1 MLKTLL
7 YQFNQ
12 TRKKKYFESMLLHT
26 NKKYAFI
33 GIGMHSLSSL
43 YPVLSHFNIAVKY
56 ILTKQSAFKEIQR
69 LFPSATLTHDINDII
84 KDDEVEGVFI
94 CATASAHFDLIS
106 RLSKADKKIFVE
118 KPPCQTTVELNT
130 LINITGAQ
138 VCKVGLQRRYWPGN
152 KTILKSISTASDYNY
167 RFLAGTYPQ
176 GDVYTELFIHPL
188 DYIAFLFG
196 DYEVQ
201 SFSKHGREQNV
212 SVQLHVKHNSG
223 KSGLI
228 ELSTQHSWNN
238 VTEELYINTAEEQLQ
253 VKYPMVVSGLQK
265 PKRLL
270 NIPAERLLQQPVV
283 TKNYFTTSN
292 LIVPAFENNSLFL
305 QGFYTELETFI
316 RMVET
321 EPGKNDIINDLRSL
335 VTVYAAIEQLKAD

>member
-12 TRKKKYFESMLLHT
+12 TRKKKYFESTLLHT

-43 YPVLSHFNIAVKY
+43 YPVLGHFNIAVKY

-84 KDDEVEGVFI
+84 NDDEVVGVFI

-106 RLSKADKKIFVE
+106 VLSKANKKIFVE
-118 KPPCQTTVELNT
+118 KPPCQTAGELNT
-130 LINITGAQ
+130 LIDITGNK

-152 KTILKSISTASDYNY
+152 KMLLKSIATASDYNY
-167 RFLAGTYPQ
+167 RFLAGSYPQ
-176 GDVYTELFIHPL
+176 GDIYTELFIHPL

-196 DYEVQ
+196 NYQVQ
-201 SFSKHGREQNV
+201 SFAKHGDESKV
-212 SVQLHVKHNSG
+212 SILVHIKHING

-228 ELSTQHSWNN
+228 ELSTQHSWND
-238 VTEELYINTAEEQLQ
+238 VTEELYINAADERLQ
-253 VKYPMVVSGLQK
+253 IKYPMLISGLQK
-265 PKRLL
+265 PKRLF

-283 TKNYFTTSN
+283 TKSYFTASN

-335 VTVYAAIEQLKAD
+335 VTVYAAIDQLKAG